1 MSPFVGAE
9 WTPSFLGDRR
19 WTLNEKHITL
29 GCLAAYGL
37 WSLSLA
43 LLVTGTVVGLLTK
56 DETLAMVIMAH
67 ALVCSAA
74 AATATIRRFFVY
86 QNKMVR
92 NAFELGRDSADSRVA
107 RMR

>member
-1 MSPFVGAE
+1 MTTDEV
-9 WTPSFLGDRR
+9 
-19 WTLNEKHITL
+19 
-29 GCLAAYGL
+29 LA
-37 WSLSLA
+37 
-43 LLVTGTVVGLLTK
+43 VV
-56 DETLAMVIMAH
+56 IIAH
-67 ALVCSAA
+67 SLVCSAG